1 MSKPSLSSVA
11 TELNIHLKECSLR
24 SKVVEKELNALT
36 YRVRRLEHLIMG
48 STFCLLGSII
58 ALFVKG

>member
-1 MSKPSLSSVA
+1 MSKPSLTSVA
-11 TELNIHLKECSLR
+11 TELNIHLKECSLL
-24 SKVVEKELNALT
+24 SQVVEKELNALT

>member
-1 MSKPSLSSVA
+1 MSKPSLTSVA
-11 TELNIHLKECSLR
+11 TELNIHLKECSLG
-24 SKVVEKELNALT
+24 SQVVENELNALT

>member
-1 MSKPSLSSVA
+1 MSKPSLTSVA

-24 SKVVEKELNALT
+24 SQVVENELNALT